1 MLLEPITEYLLWSG
15 TYCLKSYITYKIL
28 LKVLTRYIVKK
39 ATITLKRRNMAQ
51 TLIGQIDRVLFEGED
66 GFFIAVLKT
75 GEKISGIY
83 YESAIENIK
92 GSAITLEGEWHE
104 HKKYGRTFKFD
115 AIKVNQ
121 NELFFFLNKIIK
133 GFTKKLSAELI
144 EHFGAEE
151 LVNIL
156 DNDIEKLLEFKG
168 IKEKRLKK
176 IQSSWKQ
183 FRSMRELGEF
193 LSPYNVSPVLLT
205 TIATAMKDVNEPCS
219 KIKENPYLLTS
230 INGIGFKRA
239 DELALK
245 MGIDSEDENRISAAM
260 DYMLLDY
267 CEANGN
273 SCIEKS
279 LLFSGLDELL
289 GFYQKEHLYEAALV
303 ERVSEGSIVLMKNDR
318 LSPGRLYDAE
328 KFLHDTFTKRAKLDS
343 GGFVKD
349 LEAFL
354 ADSELKLGEQQ
365 KKAVEIINN
374 GASLLFLVGYA
385 GTGKSTTSKTILELL
400 NTRYDNKEIM
410 TCALSGIASQRIS
423 DTTGFESATI
433 QSLLVKHEE
442 SDKFPYS
449 VVLIDEASMINSSLF
464 ARLMG
469 KISNKAIVII
479 VGDDAQLPPIG
490 AGNVLSDVL
499 TLKLAPIVKLTQIY
513 RQSPEQ
519 AITLIANQI
528 RQGEVPQYRGKY
540 EDFEFVDVNIA
551 NYYAL
556 KNQLTQ
562 EELKALREQNSQDII
577 AEMLHRV
584 VESIEKARYRLKN
597 KQIKEYL
604 NYFQVITPM
613 KGGTLGTTNLN
624 KILQEYFNPN
634 PKKCIKRGELE
645 FRLMD
650 KVVHT
655 KNENM
660 TSWSSDG
667 FKMGEDSHTRRIFN
681 GMSGLLFRID
691 EEEEQAYVFYP
702 NEDIVVKYEYDELK
716 AYLMLSY
723 ALTIHKVQGMEYDI
737 VVIPMS
743 FTHFIMHNTKLIYT
757 AITRAKHRCVVI
769 GESGA
774 FENACRRLETT
785 QRDTVLLEL

>member
-1 MLLEPITEYLLWSG
+1 MT
-15 TYCLKSYITYKIL
+15 
-28 LKVLTRYIVKK
+28 
-39 ATITLKRRNMAQ
+39 Q
-51 TLIGQIDRVLFEGED
+51 TLIGQIDRILFEDE
-66 GFFIAVLKT
+66 GFFIAVLKS
-75 GEKISGIY
+75 GEKISGTY
-83 YESAIENIK
+83 YESAVSNLK
-92 GSAITLEGEWHE
+92 GSAITLKGHWEE
-104 HKKYGRTFKFD
+104 HKKYGKTFKFD
-115 AIKVNQ
+115 FLKVNQ

-176 IQSSWKQ
+176 IQNSWKQ

-193 LSPYNVSPVLLT
+193 LSPYDVSPTLLT
-205 TIATAMKDVNEPCS
+205 TIAGAMKDVDEPCT
-219 KIKENPYLLTS
+219 KIKDNPYILTS
-230 INGIGFKRA
+230 INSIGFKRA

-245 MGIDSEDENRISAAM
+245 MGIDKENEGRISSAM
-260 DYMLLDY
+260 DYVLLNY
-267 CEANGN
+267 CEQNGN
-273 SCIEKS
+273 SCIAKEI
-279 LLFSGLDELL
+279 LFSGLDELL
-289 GFYQKEHLYEAALV
+289 GFSDRHNLYEAALV
-303 ERVSEGSIVLMKNDR
+303 ERVAEQSIVIMKNNR
-318 LSPGRLYDAE
+318 VSPARLYDAE
-328 KFLHDTFTKRAKLDS
+328 KFLYDTFVSRAKRDS

-349 LEAFL
+349 LDKFL

-365 KKAVEIINN
+365 KEAVSKINA
-374 GASLLFLVGYA
+374 GVSLLFLVGYA
-385 GTGKSTTSKTILELL
+385 GTGKSTTSKTILDLL
-400 NTRYDNKEIM
+400 ATRYDSKEIM

-423 DTTGFESATI
+423 DTTGYESATI
-433 QSLLVKHEE
+433 QSLLIKHEKV
-442 SDKFPYS
+442 DKFPYS

-464 ARLMG
+464 ARLMA

-490 AGNVLSDVL
+490 AGNVLSDAL
-499 TLKLAPIVKLTQIY
+499 TLELAPIVKLTKIY
-513 RQSPEQ
+513 RQSEEQ
-519 AITLIANQI
+519 AITLIANEI
-528 RQGEVPQYRGKY
+528 RVGQVPEYRKKY
-540 EDFEFVDVNIA
+540 DDFEFVDISIQ

-556 KNQLTQ
+556 KNQLSQ
-562 EELKALREQNSQDII
+562 DELKNLRDENSNAIVTEI
-577 AEMLHRV
+577 VHRV
-584 VESIEKARYRLKN
+584 VDSIEKARYRLKN

-613 KGGTLGTTNLN
+613 KGGILGSNNLN
-624 KILQEYFNPN
+624 KVLQEYFNPN
-634 PKKCIKRGELE
+634 PTKCVKRGELE

-667 FKMGEDSHTRRIFN
+667 FKMGEDSNQRRIFN
-681 GMSGLLFRID
+681 GMSGLLFKIEEDD
-691 EEEEQAYVFYP
+691 EQLFVFYP
-702 NEDIVVKYEYDELK
+702 NEDVVVVYEYEELK
-716 AYLMLSY
+716 SHLMLSY

-757 AITRAKHRCVVI
+757 AITRAKHKCILV
-769 GESGA
+769 GEGGA
-774 FENACRRLETT
+774 FESGCRKFEATR
-785 QRDTVLLEL
+785 RDTVLLEL

>member
-1 MLLEPITEYLLWSG
+1 MT
-15 TYCLKSYITYKIL
+15 
-28 LKVLTRYIVKK
+28 
-39 ATITLKRRNMAQ
+39 Q
-51 TLIGQIDRVLFEGED
+51 TLIGQIDRVLFEGDD

-75 GEKISGIY
+75 GEKISGVY
-83 YESAIENIK
+83 YESAVKNIK
-92 GSAITLEGEWHE
+92 SSAITLEGKWHE
-104 HKKYGRTFKFD
+104 HKKHGRTFKFD
-115 AIKVNQ
+115 SIKVNQ
-121 NELFFFLNKIIK
+121 NELFFFLDKIIK
-133 GFTKKLSAELI
+133 GFTKKLSADLI
-144 EHFGAEE
+144 AHFGSEE

-156 DNDIEKLLEFKG
+156 DNDIERLLEFKG

-176 IQSSWKQ
+176 IQTSWKK
-183 FRSMRELGEF
+183 FRSMRDLGEF
-193 LSPYNVSPVLLT
+193 LVPYNVSSTLLT
-205 TIATAMKDVNEPCS
+205 TIATAMKDVSEPCS
-219 KIKENPYLLTS
+219 KIKENPYILTS
-230 INGIGFKRA
+230 ISGIGFKRA

-245 MGIDSEDENRISAAM
+245 MGVSTEDENRIGSAM
-260 DYMLLDY
+260 SYVLLEY

-289 GFYQKEHLYEAALV
+289 GFYQKEYLYETALV
-303 ERVSEGSIVLMKNDR
+303 ERVSEGSIVLMQHDR
-318 LSPGRLYDAE
+318 LSPARLYDAE
-328 KFLHDTFTKRAKLDS
+328 IFLYDTFTKRAKLDS

-349 LEAFL
+349 LDLFL

-365 KKAVEIINN
+365 RKAVEIINN
-374 GASLLFLVGYA
+374 GASILFLVGYA

-400 NTRYDNKEIM
+400 NTRYDDKEII
-410 TCALSGIASQRIS
+410 TCALSGIAAQRIS
-423 DTTGFESATI
+423 DTTGFTSATI

-449 VVLIDEASMINSSLF
+449 VVLIDEASMINSMLF

-499 TLKLAPIVKLTQIY
+499 TRNLAPIVKLTQIY
-513 RQSPEQ
+513 RQNEDQ

-528 RQGEVPQYRGKY
+528 RQGEVPQYRGEY
-540 EDFEFVDVNIA
+540 EDFKFVDVSIA

-562 EELKALREQNSQDII
+562 EELKELREKNSQDII
-577 AEMLHRV
+577 AEMLHCV
-584 VESIEKARYRLKN
+584 VASIEKARYRLNN

-613 KGGTLGTTNLN
+613 KSGTLGTTNLN

-650 KVVHT
+650 KIVHI

-660 TSWSSDG
+660 TAWSSEG
-667 FKMGEDSHTRRIFN
+667 FKTGEDSHERRVFN

-691 EEEEQAYVFYP
+691 EEEEQAYIFYP

-757 AITRAKHRCVVI
+757 AITRAKHRCIII
-769 GESGA
+769 GEGGA
-774 FENACRRLETT
+774 FESACRRVAVTE
-785 QRDTVLLEL
+785 RDTVLLEHKKS

>member
-1 MLLEPITEYLLWSG
+1 M
-15 TYCLKSYITYKIL
+15 
-28 LKVLTRYIVKK
+28 
-39 ATITLKRRNMAQ
+39 
-51 TLIGQIDRVLFEGED
+51 TLIGQIDRILFESE
-66 GFFIAVLKT
+66 GFFIAVLKS
-75 GEKISGIY
+75 GEKISGTY
-83 YESAIENIK
+83 FESDVENIK
-92 GSAITLEGEWHE
+92 GSAITLEGEWVE
-104 HKKYGRTFKFD
+104 HKKYGKTFKFD
-115 AIKVNQ
+115 TLKVNQ

-133 GFTKKLSAELI
+133 GFTKKLSADLI

-176 IQSSWKQ
+176 IQASWKQ
-183 FRSMRELGEF
+183 FRSMRRLGEF
-193 LSPYNVSPVLLT
+193 LSPYDVTPALLT
-205 TIATAMKDVNEPCS
+205 TIASAMKDVDEPCT
-219 KIKENPYLLTS
+219 KIKDNPYILTN
-230 INGIGFKRA
+230 INSIGFKRA

-245 MGIDSEDENRISAAM
+245 MGVTPENEQRISSAM
-260 DYMLLDY
+260 DYVLLNY
-267 CEANGN
+267 CEAQGN
-273 SCIEKS
+273 SCIAKEV
-279 LLFSGLDELL
+279 LFGGLDELL
-289 GFYQKEHLYEAALV
+289 GFVNKQNLYEAALV
-303 ERVSEGSIVLMKNDR
+303 ERVAEQSIVIMKNER
-318 LSPGRLYDAE
+318 VSPARLYDAE
-328 KFLHDTFTKRAKLDS
+328 KFLYDDFTARAKLDS

-349 LEAFL
+349 LDAFL
-354 ADSELKLGEQQ
+354 DETSLKLGEQQ
-365 KKAVEIINN
+365 KSAVEMINN

-400 NTRYDNKEIM
+400 NTRYDKKEII

-433 QSLLVKHEE
+433 QSLLVKHEG

-464 ARLMG
+464 ARVMH
-469 KISNKAIVII
+469 KISKKAIVII

-499 TLKLAPIVKLTQIY
+499 ALEFVPTVKLTQIY
-513 RQSPEQ
+513 RQSEEQ

-528 RQGEVPQYRGKY
+528 RQAELPDYRQKY
-540 EDFEFVDVNIA
+540 EDFEFVDVSIQ

-556 KNQLTQ
+556 KNQLSQ
-562 EELKALREQNSQDII
+562 EELKQLRDDNSQQII
-577 AEMLHRV
+577 TEIIHRV
-584 VESIEKARYRLKN
+584 VASIEKARYRLSN

-613 KGGTLGTTNLN
+613 KGGILGTSNLN
-624 KILQEYFNPN
+624 KVLQEYFNPN
-634 PKKCIKRGELE
+634 PKKCVKRGELE

-660 TSWSSDG
+660 VSWSGEG
-667 FKMGEDSHTRRIFN
+667 FKEGEEANERRIFN
-681 GMSGLLFRID
+681 GMSGLLFKID
-691 EEEEQAYVFYP
+691 EEEEQLFVFYP
-702 NEDIVVKYEYDELK
+702 NEDVVVRYEYEELK
-716 AYLMLSY
+716 SHLMLSY

-743 FTHFIMHNTKLIYT
+743 FTHYIMHNTKLIYT
-757 AITRAKHRCVVI
+757 AITRAKHKCIVI
-769 GESGA
+769 GEGGA
-774 FENACRRLETT
+774 FENACRRVDVTR
-785 QRDTVLLEL
+785 RDTVLLELM

>member
-1 MLLEPITEYLLWSG
+1 
-15 TYCLKSYITYKIL
+15 
-28 LKVLTRYIVKK
+28 V
-39 ATITLKRRNMAQ
+39 
-51 TLIGQIDRVLFEGED
+51 TLIGQIERVLFEGED
-66 GFFIAVLKT
+66 GFFIAVLRS
-75 GEKISGIY
+75 GEKISGVY
-83 YESAIENIK
+83 YESDIKNIK

-104 HKKYGRTFKFD
+104 HRKYGRTFKFD
-115 AIKVNQ
+115 SIKVNQ

-151 LVNIL
+151 LVRIL
-156 DNDIEKLLEFKG
+156 DEDIEKLLEFKG

-176 IQSSWKQ
+176 IQSSWKK

-193 LSPYNVSPVLLT
+193 LSPYNVSSALLT
-205 TIATAMKDVNEPCS
+205 TIATAMKDVDEPCT
-219 KIKENPYLLTS
+219 KIKNNPYILTS
-230 INGIGFKRA
+230 ISGIGFKRA

-245 MGIDSEDENRISAAM
+245 MGVSEEDENRISAAM
-260 DYMLLDY
+260 DYLLLDY

-273 SCIEKS
+273 SCIQKS

-289 GFYQKEHLYEAALV
+289 GFSNRQNLYEVALV
-303 ERVSEGSIVLMKNDR
+303 ERVGEGSIVLMKNER
-318 LSPGRLYDAE
+318 LSPARLYDAE
-328 KFLHDTFTKRAKLDS
+328 KFLYDTFTKRAKLDS

-349 LEAFL
+349 LDAFL
-354 ADSELKLGEQQ
+354 TNSELKLGAQQ
-365 KKAVEIINN
+365 REAVELINK
-374 GASLLFLVGYA
+374 GAMLLFLVGYA

-400 NTRYDNKEIM
+400 NTRYDAKEII

-442 SDKFPYS
+442 ADKFPYS
-449 VVLIDEASMINSSLF
+449 VVLIDEASMINSTLF
-464 ARLMG
+464 ARLMR

-499 TLKLAPIVKLTQIY
+499 KLKLAPTVKLTQIY
-513 RQSPEQ
+513 RQSEEQ
-519 AITLIANQI
+519 AIALIANQI
-528 RQGEVPQYRGKY
+528 RQAEVPNYRQKY
-540 EDFEFVDVNIA
+540 EDFEFVEVSIE
-551 NYYAL
+551 NYYML
-556 KNQLTQ
+556 KNQLS
-562 EELKALREQNSQDII
+562 ESELKALREQNANNII
-577 AEMLHRV
+577 AQISHRV
-584 VESIEKARYRLKN
+584 VASIEKARYRLNN
-597 KQIKEYL
+597 KLIKEYL

-613 KGGTLGTTNLN
+613 KGGTLGSENLN

-634 PKKCIKRGELE
+634 PKRCIKKGERE

-660 TSWSSDG
+660 FSWSSSS
-667 FKMGEDSHTRRIFN
+667 FKEADEPCQRRIFN
-681 GMSGLLFRID
+681 GMSGLLFKID
-691 EEEEQAYVFYP
+691 ADEEQAYVFYP
-702 NEDIVVKYEYDELK
+702 NEDVVVRYEYDELTS
-716 AYLMLSY
+716 YLMLSY

-743 FTHFIMHNTKLIYT
+743 FSHFIMHNTKLIYT
-757 AITRAKHRCVVI
+757 AVTRAKHKCVIV
-769 GESGA
+769 GEGAA
-774 FENACRRLETT
+774 FESACRRVEST
-785 QRDTVLLEL
+785 QRDTVLLELAN